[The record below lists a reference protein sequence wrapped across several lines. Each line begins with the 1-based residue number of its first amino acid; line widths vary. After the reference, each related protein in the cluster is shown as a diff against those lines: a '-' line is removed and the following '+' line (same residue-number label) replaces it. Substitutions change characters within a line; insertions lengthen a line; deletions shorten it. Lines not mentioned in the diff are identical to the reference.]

1 MAVGSNLQG
10 WCACLMPVPFGDN
23 QGVVLWWTQSAR
35 TCEALTPTSKIQK
48 YLWVCEQR
56 QSPSASPHNSVNI
69 QVETAAALCEISWP
83 LLHPFFFLIS
93 FFFLFFFP
101 VFFPS
106 TPASHSATV
115 PRNKRSFPLLA
126 FFSCLLSMQ
135 SHSAGKWIVPRD
147 RSRPIEPWGA
157 RMAEAPLFLVE
168 APKRR
173 FSAALTLSSHEQCD
187 GVSHEG
193 NSSPQHGTTHPS
205 LLSPHRNAHKAPMER
220 RPICCVGAHPQPPLR
235 APSPFPPDP
244 GAVPHRIPPGSAP
257 FRMYFSFPSLC
268 NLEAKVSETAQP
280 PHPEIGER
288 APCPGQRS
296 VPRLSAPQSLRL

>member
-1 MAVGSNLQG
+1 
-10 WCACLMPVPFGDN
+10 
-23 QGVVLWWTQSAR
+23 
-35 TCEALTPTSKIQK
+35 
-48 YLWVCEQR
+48 
-56 QSPSASPHNSVNI
+56 
-69 QVETAAALCEISWP
+69 
-83 LLHPFFFLIS
+83 
-93 FFFLFFFP
+93 
-101 VFFPS
+101 
-106 TPASHSATV
+106 
-115 PRNKRSFPLLA
+115 
-126 FFSCLLSMQ
+126 
-135 SHSAGKWIVPRD
+135 
-147 RSRPIEPWGA
+147 
-157 RMAEAPLFLVE
+157 MAEAPLFLVE
-168 APKRR
+168 APKWR

-257 FRMYFSFPSLC
+257 FRMYFSFPSPC

-296 VPRLSAPQSLRL
+296 VPRLSAPQSLRLRCARPRLRCSWAAPARDVSFSDGLCLNKSFQKNISFHLCVCILC